1 MIRLKTIIS
10 KKGKAEEIKNQN
22 SQLREL
28 RYRTSH
34 NRTRI
39 DENLVIGPKELRLI
53 SVSTKEKDKY

>member
-10 KKGKAEEIKNQN
+10 KKGRTVEIKNQN

-28 RYRTSH
+28 HYRTSH
-34 NRTRI
+34 NRTHT